1 MTDLTTI
8 PDCLVLKIE
17 EFDVDTQKI
26 DTTVYILYDKKTHRY
41 FIRGRRPWSPQR
53 HSCTYSFECEFAH
66 ELTDFLQYL
75 ICDYNTISEILYNY
89 DNLPQDANEITFEFL
104 NEYDHADYEI
114 SGYNNLKFD
123 RKKITKTL
131 RMLRNVFNYYN

>member
-1 MTDLTTI
+1 MSELITVT
-8 PDCLVLKIE
+8 DCLVFKIE

-26 DTTVYILYDKKTHRY
+26 DTTVYILYDKKKHQY
-41 FIRGRRPWSPQR
+41 VIRGRRAWTPQR
-53 HSCTYSFECEFAH
+53 QSQTYSFECDFAH
-66 ELTDFLQYL
+66 ELSDFLKYI
-75 ICDYNTISEILYNY
+75 ICKYNTINEILYNY
-89 DNLPQDANEITFEFL
+89 DNLPQDANDITFDFL

-123 RKKITKTL
+123 KKKITRKL